1 MKKLIFLVPILFL
14 ISCGVQ
20 KRKYQKGYYV
30 NWNKSEARHKS
41 QDSQPGEVK
50 KSSRSAL
57 TEVKKTGSIPVEN
70 ATEKVYASADAA
82 KTDLGTTRKKLT
94 IRDNPC
100 DELIFTDGTEQKG
113 KVTEITETEIKYKK
127 CDMEDG
133 PTYTVK
139 KSSLFMIKYA
149 DGRREV
155 FKEPK
160 NVTNTSPSKKN
171 ESNTIKK
178 THPMAVASLVMGIL
192 SAIPYFTLI
201 TGILA
206 IVFGNLAL
214 KKIAAN
220 PDRYDG
226 EGIAK
231 AGKIIGIVF
240 LSLYT
245 LITLLV
251 ILIAISLI
259 I

>member
-1 MKKLIFLVPILFL
+1 MKKLIFLLPILFL

-30 NWNKSEARHKS
+30 NWNKSEVRHTT
-41 QDSQPGEVK
+41 PN
-50 KSSRSAL
+50 
-57 TEVKKTGSIPVEN
+57 TTTKKTALPTAEREPIKSEAAQIEN
-70 ATEKVYASADAA
+70 ATEQVYASVDVS
-82 KTDLGTTRKKLT
+82 KTDAGATRKKLT
-94 IRDNPC
+94 IRDNLC
-100 DELIFTDGTEQKG
+100 DELIFNDGTEQRG
-113 KVTEITETEIKYKK
+113 KVIEITETEIKYKK
-127 CDMEDG
+127 CDLEDG

-155 FKEPK
+155 FKESK
-160 NVTNTSPSKKN
+160 QAANSSPVKQNNSKGV
-171 ESNTIKK
+171 KK

-192 SAIPYFTLI
+192 SVVPYFTII

-206 IVFGNLAL
+206 IVFGNMAL

-245 LITLLV
+245 LIILLAIMIALLLV
-251 ILIAISLI
+251 I
-259 I
+259 